1 MIIPST
7 MIITLFKLINNDT
20 CGDYVLSF
28 HPLYRNGVESA
39 QHSPIMAQ
47 CNPGKSCFREIKTK
61 IGSNALKNKGTW
73 VYKRRIKHLITMV
86 KKLAQ

>member
-39 QHSPIMAQ
+39 QRFPIMAQ
-47 CNPGKSCFREIKTK
+47 CNPGKSCFREIN
-61 IGSNALKNKGTW
+61 GSNTSKDKGTW

>member
-28 HPLYRNGVESA
+28 HTLYRNGVESA

-47 CNPGKSCFREIKTK
+47 CNPGKSCFREIN
-61 IGSNALKNKGTW
+61 GSNTSKDKGTW